1 MSSRQYAPP
10 LRIKLQPSQFLGIFI
25 ISSHILTFSVL
36 WVLPIPSVFILL
48 ISPMFILSAYKKLEQ
63 HGLLGSKNRIQEVI
77 HDSDGDWKLVWS
89 DNREDYAGVQSDSY
103 RHPFISVLNF
113 KTEDNE
119 KCSVILLPDS
129 VDKESFRRLRVLL
142 F

>member
-10 LRIKLQPSQFLGIFI
+10 LRIKLRPSRLLSIFI
-25 ISSHILTFSVL
+25 ISSHILTFCVL
-36 WVLPIPSVFILL
+36 WTLPVHSGLTLLLLPVLIASTYLSLKKYVFKQYRTHEI
-48 ISPMFILSAYKKLEQ
+48 ICD
-63 HGLLGSKNRIQEVI
+63 H
-77 HDSDGDWKLVWS
+77 DGDWKLFIGNDKEV
-89 DNREDYAGVQSDSY
+89 YADLQANSY

-129 VDKESFRRLRVLL
+129 VDRESFRRLRVLL